1 MALVCSVRAV
11 DEDPWPFGDQRSP
24 WTDAGH
30 QEMVRQS
37 ALGCRRVLRSG
48 YWLPMILMVLA
59 VLALP
64 LIVLAIDALF

>member
-1 MALVCSVRAV
+1 
-11 DEDPWPFGDQRSP
+11 
-24 WTDAGH
+24 
-30 QEMVRQS
+30 MVRQS